1 LSLVRFVLDYWFLTP
16 VSIVAATIATMVGI
30 GGPVFFTP
38 LFIFVLELPPATA
51 VATAL
56 FTQSFGFL
64 SGAIAYWRSHLVDR
78 THAGHLLLFTVPAA
92 LAGSLLADKVP
103 APLLRR
109 LFGCVALAISYQM
122 YVSAQQDRR
131 RDPEDLALGGSPH
144 TVLVDRSGATYRY
157 TIGRRA
163 EGAVLSTVGAV
174 LLGMISVGLAE
185 LQGYQLIARGRVPPP
200 VAVAT
205 TVLVVLAAVVA
216 ASAGHL
222 YNLTVGGGADE
233 LQRVLQILLFTVPGV
248 LIGGQLGPL
257 VQTRL
262 NPRVTSTAI
271 AVVLLAVG
279 GVMLVA

>member
-1 LSLVRFVLDYWFLTP
+1 VSLILDYWFLTP
-16 VSIVAATIATMVGI
+16 VSIAAATVATMVGI

-51 VATAL
+51 VAAAL

-64 SGAIAYWRSHLVDR
+64 SGTIAYWRSRLVD
-78 THAGHLLLFTVPAA
+78 HAYARRLLLFAVPAA
-92 LAGSLLADKVP
+92 LAGSLLAGEVP

-109 LFGCVALAISYQM
+109 LFGCVALAISYRV
-122 YVSAQQDRR
+122 YASTGGERR
-131 RDPEDLALGGSPH
+131 HADDLAPGRKPC
-144 TVLVDRSGATYRY
+144 TVLVDRSGKTYRY
-157 TIGRRA
+157 AIGRRT
-163 EGAVLSTVGAV
+163 EGAALSSVGAV

-185 LQGYQLIARGRVPPP
+185 LQGYHLIARGRIPPP

-205 TVLVVLAAVVA
+205 TVAVVFGAVLA

-222 YNLTVGGGADE
+222 YRLTACCGADE
-233 LQRVLQILLFTVPGV
+233 LERVARLLLFTVPGV

-262 NPRVTSTAI
+262 NPRVTKAAI

-279 GVMLVA
+279 GVMLIA

>member
-1 LSLVRFVLDYWFLTP
+1 MSLILDYWFLTP
-16 VSIVAATIATMVGI
+16 VSVTAATVATMVGI

-51 VATAL
+51 VAAAL
-56 FTQSFGFL
+56 CTQSFGFL
-64 SGAIAYWRSHLVDR
+64 SGTIAYWRSHLVDR
-78 THAGHLLLFTVPAA
+78 AHARYLLLFAVPAA
-92 LAGSLLADKVP
+92 LVGSLLAGEVP
-103 APLLRR
+103 PPFLRK
-109 LFGCVALAISYQM
+109 LFGCVALAISYQV
-122 YVSAQQDRR
+122 YASAQRDRR
-131 RDPEDLALGGSPH
+131 RDTEDLALGGGPN
-144 TVLVDRSGATYRY
+144 TVLVDRSGKTYRY
-157 TIGRRA
+157 VIGRRA
-163 EGAVLSTVGAV
+163 EGAALSTVGAV

-205 TVLVVLAAVVA
+205 TVLVVLGAVVA

-222 YNLTVGGGADE
+222 YKLSLSPGAE
-233 LQRVLQILLFTVPGV
+233 LQRVVQILLFTVPGV

-262 NPRVTSTAI
+262 NPRVTKAAI
-271 AVVLLAVG
+271 VVALLAVG

>member
-1 LSLVRFVLDYWFLTP
+1 LDYWFLTP
-16 VSIVAATIATMVGI
+16 VSIAAATVATMVGI

-51 VATAL
+51 VAAAL

-64 SGAIAYWRSHLVDR
+64 SGTIAYWRSRLVD
-78 THAGHLLLFTVPAA
+78 HAYARRLLLFAVPAA
-92 LAGSLLADKVP
+92 LVGSLLADEVP

-109 LFGCVALAISYQM
+109 LFGCVALAISYQV
-122 YVSAQQDRR
+122 YASAQRDRR
-131 RDPEDLALGGSPH
+131 RDPEDLALGGRPQ
-144 TVLVDRSGATYRY
+144 TVLVGRSGATYRY

-163 EGAVLSTVGAV
+163 EGAALSTVGAV

-185 LQGYQLIARGRVPPP
+185 LQGYHLIARGRIPPP

-205 TVLVVLAAVVA
+205 TVAVVFGAVLA

-222 YNLTVGGGADE
+222 YRLTACCGADE
-233 LQRVLQILLFTVPGV
+233 LERVARLLLFTVPGV

-262 NPRVTSTAI
+262 NPRVTKAAI

-279 GVMLVA
+279 GVMLIA